1 MEAKAICRNLRIAPR
16 KVRLV
21 ADLVR
26 GMRVNEALV
35 QLQFNLKRSST
46 PVSKLVRSAVA
57 NFKQMEGAKGV
68 DIDGLVIRAIWVDEG
83 PTARRF
89 LPRAMGR
96 ATTIRKRSSH
106 ITVVVGEKVEQATT
120 GAEA

>member
-35 QLQFNLKRSST
+35 QLQFNLKRSAT
-46 PVSKLVRSAVA
+46 PVSKVVRSAVA
-57 NFKQMEGAKGV
+57 NFKQMDGAKGV
-68 DIDGLVIRAIWVDEG
+68 DIDGLVIRQIFVDEG
-83 PTARRF
+83 PTAKRF

-106 ITVVVGEKVEQATT
+106 VTVVVGEKPQASTE
-120 GAEA
+120 AEA

>member
-57 NFKQMEGAKGV
+57 NFKQMDGAKGV
-68 DIDGLVIRAIWVDEG
+68 DIDALVIRQIFVDEG
-83 PTARRF
+83 PTAKRF

-96 ATTIRKRSSH
+96 ATTLRKRSSH
-106 ITVVVGEKVEQATT
+106 ITVVVGEKQVQEST